1 MLTDNSV
8 TVNPNQ
14 FVSIPFPAMAQ
25 ALQQHKV
32 AAAWMPEPFITSAEE
47 SAGAIPLADS
57 NQGTTE
63 NLPISGYMVTATWLK
78 KNPNTAAAF
87 RRAILKAQA
96 IAATNP
102 GAIEQGMEKFAGVP
116 PMTAAIAA
124 DPQFPVASNAA
135 LLTRMEQLMLHF
147 NMIGQAYNVNQMLPK
162 FK

>member
-1 MLTDNSV
+1 
-8 TVNPNQ
+8 
-14 FVSIPFPAMAQ
+14 
-25 ALQQHKV
+25 
-32 AAAWMPEPFITSAEE
+32 
-47 SAGAIPLADS
+47 
-57 NQGTTE
+57 
-63 NLPISGYMVTATWLK
+63 MVTATWLK

-87 RRAILKAQA
+87 RRAILRAQA

-102 GAIEQGMEKFAGVP
+102 GAIEQGMEKFAGVA

-124 DPQFPVASNAA
+124 DPQFPIASDAA